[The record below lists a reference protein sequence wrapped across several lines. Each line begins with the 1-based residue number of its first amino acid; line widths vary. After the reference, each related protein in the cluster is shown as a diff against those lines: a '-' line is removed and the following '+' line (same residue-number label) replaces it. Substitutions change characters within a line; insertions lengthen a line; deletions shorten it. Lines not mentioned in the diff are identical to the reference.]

1 MHLQGEFQRCER
13 AGGFDQVSGSQAGQH
28 LVDHRRAGPAGRR
41 QADEVLT
48 FSGLFG
54 EGGQALAGEP
64 VAHGVLEHH
73 AGKGGTPAAAHPV
86 GPGISEELA
95 HRAIASG

>member
-48 FSGLFG
+48 FSGVFG

-64 VAHGVLEHH
+64 GAHGSSHGGTALILARAA
-73 AGKGGTPAAAHPV
+73 AGK
-86 GPGISEELA
+86 
-95 HRAIASG
+95 